1 MKRWNFR
8 MTRPGRMR
16 SERGIALF
24 LTLILV
30 TTLSV
35 LTVSMMFI
43 AQSESFA
50 SGNYRLMTQAR
61 YGAEAGVQKAA
72 DYILNTDFSGSLG
85 GLIPTVQSP
94 VQFGGKDV
102 VLSSDPAIASNFPDA
117 PTVAAFQAATN
128 GTMVAGRST
137 INYTA
142 YAKLLSLDKITD
154 GYTGVAKLVQTWQ
167 ITSDAWIAGIRKATV
182 EVSALLDSDKVP
194 TIAYGAF
201 GTDPGCGSLNFSGH
215 VKTNSYDSH
224 AIDPATHLQ

>member
-1 MKRWNFR
+1 MAAGQRGLYRPHSVDACQRGGVAGDDSIMKRLNSNKALR
-8 MTRPGRMR
+8 ARLQNESGV
-16 SERGIALF
+16 ALF

-30 TTLSV
+30 STLSV
-35 LTVSMMFI
+35 LTVSMMFL

-50 SGNYRLMTQAR
+50 SSNYRLMTQSR

-72 DYILNTDFSGSLG
+72 DYILNTDFSGPLG

-117 PTVAAFQAATN
+117 PTIAAFQAATN

-142 YAKLLSLDKITD
+142 Y
-154 GYTGVAKLVQTWQ
+154 
-167 ITSDAWIAGIRKATV
+167 
-182 EVSALLDSDKVP
+182 
-194 TIAYGAF
+194 
-201 GTDPGCGSLNFSGH
+201 
-215 VKTNSYDSH
+215 
-224 AIDPATHLQ
+224 